1 MGRRR
6 LRVGPCDNRDV
17 SSTEQ
22 PALPD
27 PSDRP
32 AIPVEA
38 PNEILLE
45 EATTKVHRAPR
56 YTNFMLLGAIVG
68 VICALVL
75 TFAFPENPVYDRGQV
90 FGFLV
95 LACIAIGVA
104 LGCVFALVLDRIL
117 SKKAATVVIDRV
129 GTQPPVVPTHDAAS
143 DSPVFN
149 EKSE

>member
-1 MGRRR
+1 M
-6 LRVGPCDNRDV
+6 P
-17 SSTEQ
+17 E
-22 PALPD
+22 
-27 PSDRP
+27 PSERP
-32 AIPVEA
+32 VVPVAESD
-38 PNEILLE
+38 EIILE

-68 VICALVL
+68 VACALVL

-104 LGCVFALVLDRIL
+104 LGSVFALVLDRML
-117 SKKAATVVIDRV
+117 SRKAATVVVDRM
-129 GTQPPVVPTHDAAS
+129 GAQPPAVPAQDAAS